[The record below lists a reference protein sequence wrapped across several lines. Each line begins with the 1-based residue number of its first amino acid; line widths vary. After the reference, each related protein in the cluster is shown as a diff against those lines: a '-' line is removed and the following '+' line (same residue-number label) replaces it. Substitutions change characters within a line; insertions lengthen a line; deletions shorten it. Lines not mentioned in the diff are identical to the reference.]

1 MNRPALAPVS
11 ISGVQGAINKRL
23 ADEIASHASTIKQLA
38 EGQGVLRGRVTLNAS
53 ATTTTVTD
61 ADIPALAMPQLT
73 AGTGTWTSTALRVSS
88 VAKGSFVITHSNEA
102 ATDRVVF
109 WQIGITA

>member
-38 EGQGVLRGRVTLNAS
+38 EGHGVLRGSVTLRAS
-53 ATTTTVTD
+53 QTTTTVTD
-61 ADIPALAMPQLT
+61 DFIPSPALVFLQ
-73 AGTGTWTSTALRVSS
+73 AGTGTWTTLTLRVSAK
-88 VAKGSFVITHSNEA
+88 AKGTFTITHSSEA
-102 ATDRVVF
+102 ATDRVVD
-109 WQIGITA
+109 WIVAVAG